1 MFHYYKIAVTVG
13 VLVLPCIV
21 LAWRNNFDS
30 GKKTALR
37 FSFAVFAVWG
47 YLIASRFVIDAVDLS
62 LANTQEEIQA
72 IYDGDGAKN
81 VFALF
86 FGWIPGLILAS
97 FAWLLT
103 RGYRWFNLKTMRPP
117 NA

>member
-13 VLVLPCIV
+13 ALVIPCTV
-21 LAWRNNFDS
+21 LAWRNNFD
-30 GKKTALR
+30 GRKKMARR
-37 FSFAVFAVWG
+37 FSFAVVAVWA
-47 YLIASRFVIDAVDLS
+47 YLIASRFVVDAVDLS

-86 FGWIPGLILAS
+86 FGWIPGFILAS
-97 FAWLLT
+97 AAWLLT
-103 RGYRWFNLKTMRPP
+103 RGYRWLKWRAMGQP